1 MGQGEMFW
9 WLCNENCGILLPFF
23 FFTLSWSV
31 TNVCHGTTSRV
42 KYAGVELRVGVGGE
56 LEGIIRSYNHHFQA
70 GSRTV
75 WRCDSSLTVAFVLPE
90 TVVTITLALNYCA
103 LTVVG

>member
-1 MGQGEMFW
+1 M
-9 WLCNENCGILLPFF
+9 
-23 FFTLSWSV
+23 
-31 TNVCHGTTSRV
+31 
-42 KYAGVELRVGVGGE
+42 GGE

>member
-23 FFTLSWSV
+23 FYFTLSWSV

-42 KYAGVELRVGVGGE
+42 KIRWSGTEGGGGW
-56 LEGIIRSYNHHFQA
+56 GIGRNNSVLQPSLP
-70 GSRTV
+70 G
-75 WRCDSSLTVAFVLPE
+75 WKQDSME
-90 TVVTITLALNYCA
+90 M
-103 LTVVG
+103 